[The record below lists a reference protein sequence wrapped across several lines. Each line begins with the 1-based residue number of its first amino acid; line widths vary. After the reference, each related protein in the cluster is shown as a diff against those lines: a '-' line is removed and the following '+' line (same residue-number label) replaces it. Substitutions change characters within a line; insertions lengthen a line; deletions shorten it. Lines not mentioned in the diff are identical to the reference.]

1 LEKDDDPDSYFN
13 SLHQIIQ
20 ELRKFSY
27 EKEDEMLLG
36 FRALEFFIKK
46 FIHLKLNPEEQTQ
59 LFKKL
64 LEIIEADVGM
74 T

>member
-13 SLHQIIQ
+13 SLHQIMH
-20 ELRKFSY
+20 ELEYFSY

-46 FIHLKLNPEEQTQ
+46 FIHLKLNP
-59 LFKKL
+59 
-64 LEIIEADVGM
+64 A
-74 T
+74 